1 METKLNEIHVIQHA
15 WITMSDGVRLSA
27 KIWLPKN
34 SIKIQLQQ
42 FWRLSLIVKET
53 PILFVI
59 ILIMPGWPN
68 EVMLAFAQICEDM
81 ETLRA

>member
-1 METKLNEIHVIQHA
+1 MGLGFQQKSGFQ
-15 WITMSDGVRLSA
+15 
-27 KIWLPKN
+27 KIP
-34 SIKIQLQQ
+34 IKIPLQQ
-42 FWRLSLIVKET
+42 FWKLSHIVKET